1 MYIRRTTKQGK
12 SRSYHNFL
20 LVETVKTAKGPRQR
34 VLCSLGDLS
43 ARSES
48 EWLRLV
54 GRVADALGGQE

>member
-1 MYIRRTTKQGK
+1 MYIRRTTKKGK
-12 SRSYHNFL
+12 HRDYHTHL
-20 LVETVKTAKGPRQR
+20 LVETVTTAKGPRQR

-54 GRVADALGGQE
+54 GRV